1 MKIKLL
7 LIHYFLKPHINNHD
21 KIQST
26 FDTGAISV
34 QIIFVRSLKS
44 QIISGSPTSAC
55 FYKAQIG
62 IFFQHSFF
70 AEQEIQWTIFPRE
83 SVRIGAKIN
92 P

>member
-7 LIHYFLKPHINNHD
+7 LIHYFLKPHIKNHD

-44 QIISGSPTSAC
+44 QLNNFWQSTISMLLQELTPQ
-55 FYKAQIG
+55 AQ
-62 IFFQHSFF
+62 S
-70 AEQEIQWTIFPRE
+70 
-83 SVRIGAKIN
+83 
-92 P
+92 

>member
-7 LIHYFLKPHINNHD
+7 LIHYFLKPHIKNHD

-44 QIISGSPTSAC
+44 QLNNFWQSTISMPLQELTP
-55 FYKAQIG
+55 KLNLMMIKWIWILHIG
-62 IFFQHSFF
+62 KR
-70 AEQEIQWTIFPRE
+70 TTL
-83 SVRIGAKIN
+83 
-92 P
+92 